1 MRPHYLLCNDY
12 GDKNRL
18 IRNKSN
24 KLQIV
29 DNVTILDK
37 VISDENRVRN
47 PFPFWSHVKQTS
59 CWPDTRHIMAARL
72 KKRQSLS
79 VPVRGQLGLRRVHS
93 LSSEPL
99 LGSGAEESQGESGAR
114 RSRDLRRSGD
124 LEPGAKRKQK
134 TRTISVPTGL
144 KEILNELSKEVY
156 TQLS

>member
-1 MRPHYLLCNDY
+1 
-12 GDKNRL
+12 
-18 IRNKSN
+18 
-24 KLQIV
+24 
-29 DNVTILDK
+29 
-37 VISDENRVRN
+37 
-47 PFPFWSHVKQTS
+47 
-59 CWPDTRHIMAARL
+59 MAARL

-114 RSRDLRRSGD
+114 RSRELRRSGD
-124 LEPGAKRKQK
+124 SEPGAKRKQK

-156 TQLS
+156 TQLIRSFEEDLYLSVLQHFYLLGYFRTT